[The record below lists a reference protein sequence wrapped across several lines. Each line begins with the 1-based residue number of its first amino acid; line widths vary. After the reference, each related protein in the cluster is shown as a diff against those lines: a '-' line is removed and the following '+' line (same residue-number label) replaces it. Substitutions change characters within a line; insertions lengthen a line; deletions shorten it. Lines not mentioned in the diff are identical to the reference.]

1 MKLNNSIKLAIANFS
16 LFWKIFLY
24 KIIAFGISLLL
35 FLPVFQVLRQAFA
48 SAGFNSAFVNLF
60 TDATFVSMPSLV
72 NNLLSLFNSFIGG
85 ITILA
90 TSNVFALIYLAIML
104 LVVVP
109 FLFKISDVPSSE
121 CAYSYM
127 SSLNKSSFTINVVSM
142 MGKSVGYSILRSLME
157 VPFWFAIFGGV
168 YGFLNLYF
176 MSPAMK
182 IITPMLL
189 LIYVIVLF
197 ALNTSFFNSWAPSVV
212 VFNLPASKAFG
223 KSIKALKRNF
233 FSVLSSFIVVAVIS
247 VALLYLFGI
256 YALIIEIPLIALVN
270 AVFGQ
275 VLFFESQGM
284 DYYLGPDKIISTK
297 KLESLDKMKQMKN
310 II

>member
-24 KIIAFGISLLL
+24 KIIAFGISFLLL
-35 FLPVFQVLRQAFA
+35 LPVFYVLRQAFV
-48 SAGFNSAFVNLF
+48 SAGLNTALINLF
-60 TDATFVSMPSLV
+60 TDATFVSISNLF
-72 NNLLSLFNSFIGG
+72 NNLLNLFNSFISG
-85 ITILA
+85 ISILA
-90 TSNVFALIYLAIML
+90 TSNVFALIYLSIML

-109 FLFKISDVPSSE
+109 FLFKLSDVPSSE
-121 CAYSYM
+121 CVYSYM
-127 SSLNKSSFTINVVSM
+127 SSLNKSSFTINVVYM
-142 MGKSVGYSILRSLME
+142 MGKSMGYSILRSLMQI
-157 VPFWFAIFGGV
+157 PFIFAIFGGV
-168 YGFLNLYF
+168 YGFLNLYSI
-176 MSPAMK
+176 SPAMK

-189 LIYVIVLF
+189 LIYIILLF
-197 ALNTSFFNSWAPSVV
+197 ALNTSFFNAWAPSVV
-212 VFNLPASKAFG
+212 VFNTPASKAFG

-297 KLESLDKMKQMKN
+297 KLESTDKMKQMKN